1 VEGLP
6 GDPVRRPRRRAGG
19 RPAAAE
25 RELTSPRRL
34 VLLRHGRTADNA
46 SSRIQGQL
54 DTPLDAHGR
63 AQAAAVAPV
72 LAALSP
78 TLLLSSDLARAAA
91 TVEPLASATG
101 LPVVFDARLR
111 ELHLGAWQGL
121 TLSEAAERYPDE
133 HTAWR
138 SGTDV
143 ARGGGETY
151 ADAAARASACL
162 LEHLPDL
169 PPGRALV
176 AVTHGG
182 TARATLAALMELPA
196 GCWGRLTGLE
206 NCSWSV
212 LVEHPLG
219 WRLEQH
225 GARLPAPV
233 AYADA
238 AAL

>member
-1 VEGLP
+1 
-6 GDPVRRPRRRAGG
+6 
-19 RPAAAE
+19 
-25 RELTSPRRL
+25 
-34 VLLRHGRTADNA
+34 
-46 SSRIQGQL
+46 
-54 DTPLDAHGR
+54 
-63 AQAAAVAPV
+63 VAPA
-72 LAALSP
+72 LAALEP
-78 TLLLSSDLARAAA
+78 AQLLSSDLARAAA
-91 TVEPLASATG
+91 TAAPLAAATG
-101 LPVVFDARLR
+101 LPVTYDPRLR

-133 HTAWR
+133 HAAWR
-138 SGTDV
+138 GGTDV

-162 LEHLPDL
+162 LERLPAL
-169 PPGRALV
+169 PPGRTLV

-182 TARATLAALMELPA
+182 TARATLAALLELPA
-196 GCWGRLTGLE
+196 ASWGRLTGLG

-225 GARLPAPV
+225 GARVPLPV
-233 AYADA
+233 APADA

>member
-1 VEGLP
+1 
-6 GDPVRRPRRRAGG
+6 
-19 RPAAAE
+19 
-25 RELTSPRRL
+25 
-34 VLLRHGRTADNA
+34 
-46 SSRIQGQL
+46 
-54 DTPLDAHGR
+54 
-63 AQAAAVAPV
+63 V

-78 TLLLSSDLARAAA
+78 SVLLCSDLARARA

-101 LPVVFDARLR
+101 LPVAYDARLR

-121 TLSEAAERYPDE
+121 TLSEVAERYPDE
-133 HTAWR
+133 HAAWR
-138 SGTDV
+138 GGSDV

-151 ADAAARASACL
+151 ADAAARATDCL
-162 LEHLPDL
+162 REHLPAL
-169 PPGRALV
+169 EPGCTLV

-182 TARATLAALMELPA
+182 TARATLAAMLELPA
-196 GCWGRLTGLE
+196 DSWGRLTGLD

-225 GARLPAPV
+225 GVRVPVPV
-233 AYADA
+233 AHADA

>member
-1 VEGLP
+1 MEGLP
-6 GDPVRRPRRRAGG
+6 GDPLRRPRRRAG
-19 RPAAAE
+19 RRQVAAE
-25 RELTSPRRL
+25 RELTGPRRL

-63 AQAAAVAPV
+63 AQADAVAPA
-72 LAALSP
+72 LAALDP
-78 TLLLSSDLARAAA
+78 ALLLSSDLARAAA
-91 TVEPLASATG
+91 TAAPLASATG
-101 LPVVFDARLR
+101 LTATFDPRLR

-138 SGTDV
+138 EGTDV

-151 ADAAARASACL
+151 ADAAARAAACL
-162 LEHLPDL
+162 REHLPEL
-169 PPGRALV
+169 PPGRTLL

-182 TARATLAALMELPA
+182 TARATLAAMLELPA
-196 GCWGRLTGLE
+196 ASWGRLTGLD

-212 LVEHPLG
+212 LVEHTLG

-225 GARLPAPV
+225 GARVQLPV
-233 AYADA
+233 AHAGA

>member
-1 VEGLP
+1 M
-6 GDPVRRPRRRAGG
+6 
-19 RPAAAE
+19 
-25 RELTSPRRL
+25 
-34 VLLRHGRTADNA
+34 LLRHGRTADNA

-54 DTPLDAHGR
+54 NTPLDELGR

-78 TLLLSSDLARAAA
+78 ARLVCSDLARAAA
-91 TVEPLASATG
+91 TMAPLAAATG
-101 LPVVFDARLR
+101 LPVAYDARLR
-111 ELHLGAWQGL
+111 ELHLGHWQGL

-133 HTAWR
+133 HAAWR
-138 SGTDV
+138 AGTDV

-162 LEHLPDL
+162 REHLPEL
-169 PPGRALV
+169 PAGRTLV

-182 TARATLAALMELPA
+182 TARATLAAMLELPA
-196 GCWGRLTGLE
+196 ASWGRLTGLD

-225 GARLPAPV
+225 GARVQVPV
-233 AYADA
+233 AHADA
-238 AAL
+238 GAL

>member
-1 VEGLP
+1 M
-6 GDPVRRPRRRAGG
+6 
-19 RPAAAE
+19 
-25 RELTSPRRL
+25 
-34 VLLRHGRTADNA
+34 
-46 SSRIQGQL
+46 
-54 DTPLDAHGR
+54 
-63 AQAAAVAPV
+63 

-78 TLLLSSDLARAAA
+78 ALLLCSDLTRAAA
-91 TVEPLASATG
+91 TVEPLAAATG
-101 LPVVFDARLR
+101 LPVVHDARQR

-133 HTAWR
+133 HAAWR
-138 SGTDV
+138 AGSDV

-151 ADAAARASACL
+151 AEAAARASACL
-162 LEHLPDL
+162 LEHLPEL
-169 PPGRALV
+169 PPGRTLV

-182 TARATLAALMELPA
+182 TARATLAALLELPA
-196 GCWGRLTGLE
+196 ESWSRLTGLD

-225 GARLPAPV
+225 GVRVPVPAPR
-233 AYADA
+233 ADA

>member
-1 VEGLP
+1 
-6 GDPVRRPRRRAGG
+6 
-19 RPAAAE
+19 
-25 RELTSPRRL
+25 

-46 SSRIQGQL
+46 SGRIQGHL

-72 LAALSP
+72 LADMSP
-78 TLLLSSDLARAAA
+78 ALLLSSDLARAAGTA
-91 TVEPLASATG
+91 APLAASTG
-101 LPVVFDARLR
+101 LPVALDPRLR

-121 TLSEAAERYPDE
+121 TVSEAAERYPDE
-133 HTAWR
+133 HAAWR
-138 SGTDV
+138 AGTDL

-162 LEHLPDL
+162 LDHLPEV
-169 PPGRALV
+169 PARGTLV

-182 TARATLAALMELPA
+182 TARATLAAMLELHPTS
-196 GCWGRLTGLE
+196 WGRLSGLD
-206 NCSWSV
+206 NCHWSV
-212 LVEHPLG
+212 LVEHRHG

-225 GARLPAPV
+225 GARAPAL
-233 AYADA
+233 AARADG

>member
-1 VEGLP
+1 
-6 GDPVRRPRRRAGG
+6 
-19 RPAAAE
+19 
-25 RELTSPRRL
+25 
-34 VLLRHGRTADNA
+34 
-46 SSRIQGQL
+46 
-54 DTPLDAHGR
+54 
-63 AQAAAVAPV
+63 V

-78 TLLLSSDLARAAA
+78 ALLLSSDLARAAA
-91 TVEPLASATG
+91 TAQPLAAATG
-101 LPVVFDARLR
+101 LPVAHDARLR

-133 HTAWR
+133 HSAWR
-138 SGTDV
+138 AGSDV

-162 LEHLPDL
+162 LEHLPEL
-169 PPGRALV
+169 PAGRALV

-182 TARATLAALMELPA
+182 TARATLAAMLELPA
-196 GCWGRLTGLE
+196 TSWGRLTGLD

-225 GARLPAPV
+225 GARVPVPV
-233 AYADA
+233 AHADA
-238 AAL
+238 PAL